1 LFSRI
6 CFFEYLKY
14 ILFSLRV
21 NTPLLAALL
30 LEISFVEIPRSL
42 LRGVSL
48 LFFGKVFKGISRK
61 YKNFTR
67 EHGQTITQVPKK
79 YFAQLRGRIKAL

>member
-1 LFSRI
+1 M
-6 CFFEYLKY
+6 
-14 ILFSLRV
+14 
-21 NTPLLAALL
+21 
-30 LEISFVEIPRSL
+30 
-42 LRGVSL
+42 

-67 EHGQTITQVPKK
+67 EHGQTIMQVSKK

>member
-1 LFSRI
+1 MPGG
-6 CFFEYLKY
+6 
-14 ILFSLRV
+14 V
-21 NTPLLAALL
+21 
-30 LEISFVEIPRSL
+30 
-42 LRGVSL
+42 RGNGGDPVTYSM
-48 LFFGKVFKGISRK
+48 LFFGKVFKGNSRK

>member
-1 LFSRI
+1 
-6 CFFEYLKY
+6 
-14 ILFSLRV
+14 
-21 NTPLLAALL
+21 
-30 LEISFVEIPRSL
+30 
-42 LRGVSL
+42 L

>member
-1 LFSRI
+1 MVPQPSAVHAIRRRNNVKLSVHNFFKRSPPRGGLF
-6 CFFEYLKY
+6 L
-14 ILFSLRV
+14 
-21 NTPLLAALL
+21 
-30 LEISFVEIPRSL
+30 
-42 LRGVSL
+42 L
-48 LFFGKVFKGISRK
+48 LFFGKVFKGILRK